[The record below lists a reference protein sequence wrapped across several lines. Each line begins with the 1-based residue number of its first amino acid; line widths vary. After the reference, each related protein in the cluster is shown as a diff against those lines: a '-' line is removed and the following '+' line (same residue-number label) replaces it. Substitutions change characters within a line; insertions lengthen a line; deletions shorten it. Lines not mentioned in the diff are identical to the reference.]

1 MTTVP
6 HTSYVLFHCIISI
19 SSLFKHFLQFL
30 KDGCSLLY
38 QLLLLLYLCFKGVD
52 FFLKDSNKR
61 RLIAAMDSFLIR
73 DFIFEKVNLFQKSMV
88 CNQKAGWSKTY
99 SSNHLDL
106 LKKLECI
113 LAQEQSFVFF
123 NIIVLILHHFQLQ
136 PLKCSIFPFEQRAHA
151 EQTLSELRV
160 HAEQNLVSA
169 YEP

>member
-61 RLIAAMDSFLIR
+61 TSRLIAAMDSFLIR
-73 DFIFEKVNLFQKSMV
+73 DFIFEKVIVYFKRVWSAIRRLVRAIVIIIRPLRFTQKTRV
-88 CNQKAGWSKTY
+88 HIGIGIII
-99 SSNHLDL
+99 
-106 LKKLECI
+106 CI
-113 LAQEQSFVFF
+113 LLYYCFNTASFSVTVPEMLYF
-123 NIIVLILHHFQLQ
+123 
-136 PLKCSIFPFEQRAHA
+136 S
-151 EQTLSELRV
+151 T
-160 HAEQNLVSA
+160 
-169 YEP
+169 